1 MEITSTGSSYNVS
14 TDESALLAI
23 KNRITSDPNNLLLNN
38 WTQATPFCNWYGVTC
53 GTRHTTRVISLRLLS
68 AGLSGTIPKE
78 IGNLSFLVFLEFG
91 NNSFRGDVPQEIG
104 FLRRL
109 RHLSLQLN
117 ELTGPIP
124 QSFGSL
130 GRLQLLDLSNNNLI
144 GTIPFSIFNISSL
157 RVIDFNDNQLHGT
170 LPVDICGN
178 LPRVQ
183 GLSASNNQLGVNSH
197 QSANAHKLFIFPC
210 PEISS
215 LEVFRR
221 KLVTSQYFKGYIWEG
236 II

>member
-1 MEITSTGSSYNVS
+1 M
-14 TDESALLAI
+14 

-53 GTRHTTRVISLRLLS
+53 GTRHTTRVTSLRLLS

-78 IGNLSFLVFLEFG
+78 IGNLSFLVYLEFG

-109 RHLSLQLN
+109 RHLSLQYN

-130 GRLQLLDLSNNNLI
+130 GRLQLLDISNNNLV

-157 RVIDFNDNQLHGT
+157 RVIDFNDNQLRGT
-170 LPVDICGN
+170 LQWISVAICLGCRAC
-178 LPRVQ
+178 LPQ
-183 GLSASNNQLGVNSH
+183 AISWGVNSH
-197 QSANAHKLFIFPC
+197 HSANAHKLFIFPC

-215 LEVFRR
+215 LVR
-221 KLVTSQYFKGYIWEG
+221 KLNFFFGAC
-236 II
+236 